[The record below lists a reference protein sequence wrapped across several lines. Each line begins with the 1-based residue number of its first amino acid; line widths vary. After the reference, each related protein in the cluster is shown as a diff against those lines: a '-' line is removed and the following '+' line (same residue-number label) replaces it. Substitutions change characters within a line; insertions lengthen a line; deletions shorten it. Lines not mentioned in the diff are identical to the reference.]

1 MQQIT
6 SSIIFLIIS
15 GIVFFSCYLQL
26 GKTNLTLHPYMM
38 PTILSGLMV
47 CLCIL
52 RLIVGLRM
60 PADTEKRKHGI
71 FVEVSRKNLVT
82 MGLIAVYAGC
92 MKSIGFIISTFVY
105 MMIQM
110 FILKEG
116 KKNWG
121 LMIGVSLIMSIGIY
135 FIFVNLFDILLP
147 AGVLDFI

>member
-1 MQQIT
+1 
-6 SSIIFLIIS
+6 
-15 GIVFFSCYLQL
+15 
-26 GKTNLTLHPYMM
+26 
-38 PTILSGLMV
+38 
-47 CLCIL
+47 
-52 RLIVGLRM
+52 M